1 MSLGRIL
8 KTLVSWAIDNN
19 QNAILFIYI
28 IPFFSSE
35 IPPYTTDGNH
45 TRTDYLTPF
54 WELEV
59 EEPSKRNPWNPRT
72 YLGLSTICRWSPNVQ
87 KPQCSI
93 SARLASARVT
103 DDITYLPKACAYGGH
118 RYFCGFGRQFVCV

>member
-35 IPPYTTDGNH
+35 IPPYTTGGNVI
-45 TRTDYLTPF
+45 
-54 WELEV
+54 LE
-59 EEPSKRNPWNPRT
+59 PTTSRR
-72 YLGLSTICRWSPNVQ
+72 
-87 KPQCSI
+87 
-93 SARLASARVT
+93 
-103 DDITYLPKACAYGGH
+103 
-118 RYFCGFGRQFVCV
+118 FGNLK